1 LDTSTKSYLSG
12 ERQIIDHQVQQYRL
26 FKQLANAYAF
36 KFSGLWMTK
45 RQQEAKIGDSKEAL
59 QDLKEIAATAA
70 GLKGLCTYMAWEGIE
85 DCRKCCGG
93 NGYLMVSGI
102 APLAQDYV
110 WQITAEGDYIL
121 MILQLGRF
129 LIGTYEDAVKGI
141 PVSEQCDYLT
151 TVSDPNFNILKSSP
165 AFPKSYKDF
174 LNPIYLLSYYK
185 YRALMELTD
194 TVTLYRKKIAA
205 GCSRDDAF
213 NACAVG
219 TINTVRAHCF
229 YFILRNFISSIN
241 DVKDQAIQ
249 SVLTQLC
256 SLFGTCLL
264 LDDNFTGCISREQF
278 VWIKQ
283 ANSELL
289 SAIRPNAVAL
299 VDAFDI
305 PDRVLCSAIGNYD
318 GNVYEALYESAKK
331 ATMNQ
336 VDPYVGYKELIQPK
350 LDLEILKNRS
360 KL

>member
-1 LDTSTKSYLSG
+1 
-12 ERQIIDHQVQQYRL
+12 
-26 FKQLANAYAF
+26 
-36 KFSGLWMTK
+36 
-45 RQQEAKIGDSKEAL
+45 
-59 QDLKEIAATAA
+59 
-70 GLKGLCTYMAWEGIE
+70 
-85 DCRKCCGG
+85 
-93 NGYLMVSGI
+93 
-102 APLAQDYV
+102 
-110 WQITAEGDYIL
+110 
-121 MILQLGRF
+121 
-129 LIGTYEDAVKGI
+129 
-141 PVSEQCDYLT
+141 
-151 TVSDPNFNILKSSP
+151 
-165 AFPKSYKDF
+165 
-174 LNPIYLLSYYK
+174 
-185 YRALMELTD
+185 
-194 TVTLYRKKIAA
+194 
-205 GCSRDDAF
+205 
-213 NACAVG
+213 
-219 TINTVRAHCF
+219 VRAHCF